1 MKRYNIWLEKW
12 REGEETYYDLE
23 TQADKNGEWVK
34 AEVALDKIKRMQKR
48 IDELEGR
55 VKKERVPVYGMS
67 MEDYYKTLHKVL
79 HGEM

>member
-1 MKRYNIWLEKW
+1 MKRYNIWLDKW
-12 REGEETYYDLE
+12 REGDETYYDLE

-55 VKKERVPVYGMS
+55 VKKESVPVFGTS
-67 MEDYYKTLHKVL
+67 MELYDKILR
-79 HGEM
+79 GEL